1 MRTTVILMRTTVIN
15 FARVFASVH
24 SERRRQC
31 PSGRRVAGRRVAG
44 SRSLARYHPAV
55 TPLVL
60 VAASLI
66 ALAAGVIT
74 LRSFGPRYR
83 VARLLATTPR
93 VSVAEAVAIARDGP
107 ARYVRI
113 DGRIDAEEEFEDAD
127 HRPLVFRR
135 TRFEARS
142 GGRWSVFED
151 SREAVEFDIREGL
164 DGIRVDAATLD
175 VGLVV
180 VPRHSGGVASDIT
193 DRAPSAIDPA
203 TPVRAIIEQ
212 VSSVEHAIVLG
223 VPVPASASAANAGAQ
238 LTAGLG
244 RPLVLTTLEPAEAMR
259 ILAGGST
266 RPRLVAVCFL
276 AGIALLVAGL
286 AWAGLGAVMSAVVPI
301 ARAASPSP
309 ATGGD
314 PRSSG
319 EGPGLVGE
327 PLAALLVVAGIA
339 LLAVLLTT
347 IYVRV
352 TDTKSRGRD

>member
-1 MRTTVILMRTTVIN
+1 
-15 FARVFASVH
+15 
-24 SERRRQC
+24 
-31 PSGRRVAGRRVAG
+31 
-44 SRSLARYHPAV
+44 V

-60 VAASLI
+60 VVASLI
-66 ALAAGVIT
+66 ALGAGVIT

-93 VSVAEAVAIARDGP
+93 VTVAEAVAIAREGP
-107 ARYVRI
+107 ARYVRV
-113 DGRIDAEEEFEDAD
+113 DGRIDADEEFEDAD

-135 TRFEARS
+135 TRFESRS
-142 GGRWSVFED
+142 GAPARWSAFED
-151 SREAVEFDIREGL
+151 SREAVEFEIREGL

-180 VPRHSGGVASDIT
+180 VPRHSLGVAADIT
-193 DRAPSAIDPA
+193 DRAPAALDPA

-212 VSSVEHAIVLG
+212 ISSVEHAIVLG
-223 VPVPASASAANAGAQ
+223 VPVPAAAGGGAAQ

-244 RPLVLTTLEPAEAMR
+244 KPLVLSTLEPDEAMR

-266 RPRLVAVCFL
+266 RPRLVAACFL
-276 AGIALLVAGL
+276 AGTALLVVGL
-286 AWAGLGAVMSAVVPI
+286 VWAGLGAVMSAVVPI

-309 ATGGD
+309 GTGGD

-327 PLAALLVVAGIA
+327 PLVALLVVAGIA
-339 LLAVLLTT
+339 LLAVVLTT
-347 IYVRV
+347 LYVRL
-352 TDTKSRGRD
+352 TDSKSGERR

>member
-1 MRTTVILMRTTVIN
+1 
-15 FARVFASVH
+15 VFAGARPV
-24 SERRRQC
+24 
-31 PSGRRVAGRRVAG
+31 G
-44 SRSLARYHPAV
+44 RYHPAV

-60 VAASLI
+60 VAASLV

-107 ARYVRI
+107 ARYVRV
-113 DGRIDAEEEFEDAD
+113 DGRLDAEEEFEDAD

-142 GGRWSVFED
+142 GLPARWSAFED
-151 SREAVEFDIREGL
+151 SREAVEFEIREGL
-164 DGIRVDAATLD
+164 DGIRVDAANLD

-180 VPRHSGGVASDIT
+180 VPRHSVGVAADIA
-193 DRAPSAIDPA
+193 DRAPSAFDPA
-203 TPVRAIIEQ
+203 TPIRAIIEQ
-212 VSSVEHAIVLG
+212 ISSVEHAIVLG
-223 VPVPASASAANAGAQ
+223 VPVRDAAETGAAQ

-244 RPLVLTTLEPAEAMR
+244 KPLVLSTLEPDEAMR

-266 RPRLVAVCFL
+266 RPRLAAALFL
-276 AGIALLVAGL
+276 AGTALLVIGL
-286 AWAGLGAVMSAVVPI
+286 AWAGLRAVMSAVVPI

-309 ATGGD
+309 GTGGD

-327 PLAALLVVAGIA
+327 PLLALVVVAGIA
-339 LLAVLLTT
+339 VLAVVLTT
-347 IYVRV
+347 LYVRV
-352 TDTKSRGRD
+352 TDTKPRDRP

>member
-1 MRTTVILMRTTVIN
+1 
-15 FARVFASVH
+15 
-24 SERRRQC
+24 
-31 PSGRRVAGRRVAG
+31 
-44 SRSLARYHPAV
+44 V

-60 VAASLI
+60 LAASLI
-66 ALAAGVIT
+66 ALGAGVIT

-93 VSVAEAVAIARDGP
+93 VSVAEAVAIAREGP
-107 ARYVRI
+107 ARYIRV
-113 DGRIDAEEEFEDAD
+113 DGRIDADEEFEDAD

-142 GGRWSVFED
+142 GGRWSPFED
-151 SREAVEFDIREGL
+151 SGEAVEFEIREGM
-164 DGIRVDAATLD
+164 DGIKVDAATLGD
-175 VGLVV
+175 GLVV
-180 VPRHSGGVASDIT
+180 VPRHSVGVAGDVT
-193 DRAPSAIDPA
+193 DRAPSTIDPA

-223 VPVPASASAANAGAQ
+223 VPV
-238 LTAGLG
+238 LTSGPGGGVKITGGLG
-244 RPLVLTTLEPAEAMR
+244 RPLVLTTLEPDEAMR

-266 RPRLVAVCFL
+266 RPRLVAACFV
-276 AGIALLVAGL
+276 AGTALLVVGL

-309 ATGGD
+309 GTGGD

-327 PLAALLVVAGIA
+327 PVLALLVVGGIA
-339 LLAVLLTT
+339 LLAVILTT
-347 IYVRV
+347 LYVRI
-352 TDTKSRGRD
+352 TDRKSAERP

>member
-1 MRTTVILMRTTVIN
+1 MPAIAQGLR
-15 FARVFASVH
+15 A
-24 SERRRQC
+24 E
-31 PSGRRVAGRRVAG
+31 

-60 VAASLI
+60 VVASLI
-66 ALAAGVIT
+66 ALAAGLIT

-107 ARYVRI
+107 ARYVRV
-113 DGRIDAEEEFEDAD
+113 DGRIDADEEFEDAD

-135 TRFEARS
+135 TKFEARS
-142 GGRWSVFED
+142 GGRWSAFEN
-151 SREAVEFDIREGL
+151 SREAVAFQVREGL
-164 DGIRVDAATLD
+164 DAIRVDGATLD

-180 VPRHSGGVASDIT
+180 VPRHSLGVASDVA
-193 DRAPSAIDPA
+193 DRAPSALDPA

-212 VSSVEHAIVLG
+212 ISSVEHAIALG
-223 VPVPASASAANAGAQ
+223 VPVADSAQSGGAQ

-244 RPLVLTTLEPAEAMR
+244 RPLVLTTLEPDEAMR

-266 RPRLVAVCFL
+266 RPRFVAACFVV
-276 AGIALLVAGL
+276 GIALLAAGL
-286 AWAGLGAVMSAVVPI
+286 AWAGLGAVMSAVVPV

-309 ATGGD
+309 GTGGD

-327 PLAALLVVAGIA
+327 PVVALLVVAGIA
-339 LLAVLLTT
+339 LLAALLTT
-347 IYVRV
+347 LYVRV
-352 TDTKSRGRD
+352 TDTKSRGGH

>member
-1 MRTTVILMRTTVIN
+1 
-15 FARVFASVH
+15 
-24 SERRRQC
+24 
-31 PSGRRVAGRRVAG
+31 
-44 SRSLARYHPAV
+44 V
-55 TPLVL
+55 TPLTL

-66 ALAAGVIT
+66 ALCVGMIT

-93 VSVAEAVAIARDGP
+93 VSVAEAVAIAREGP
-107 ARYVRI
+107 ARYVRV
-113 DGRIDAEEEFEDAD
+113 DGRIDADEEFEDAD

-135 TRFEARS
+135 TKFEARS
-142 GGRWSVFED
+142 GAPARWSGFED
-151 SREAVEFDIREGL
+151 SREAVPFEIREGI
-164 DGIRVDAATLD
+164 DGIHIDAATLD

-180 VPRHSGGVASDIT
+180 VPRHSVGVAGDIT
-193 DRAPSAIDPA
+193 DRAPSTLDPA

-212 VSSVEHAIVLG
+212 ISSVEHAIALG
-223 VPVPASASAANAGAQ
+223 VPVAAPAQGDGAQ

-244 RPLVLTTLEPAEAMR
+244 RPLVLTTLELDEAMR

-266 RPRLVAVCFL
+266 RPRLAAACFL
-276 AGIALLVAGL
+276 AGTALLVVGL

-309 ATGGD
+309 GTGGD

-327 PLAALLVVAGIA
+327 PLVALLVVAGIA
-339 LLAVLLTT
+339 ILAVVLTT
-347 IYVRV
+347 LYVRV
-352 TDTKSRGRD
+352 TDANSDKRD

>member
-1 MRTTVILMRTTVIN
+1 MRTTVIN
-15 FARVFASVH
+15 FVGGAFGVA
-24 SERRRQC
+24 
-31 PSGRRVAGRRVAG
+31 PAGR
-44 SRSLARYHPAV
+44 RYHPAV

-66 ALAAGVIT
+66 ALGAGVVT

-93 VSVAEAVAIARDGP
+93 VSVAEAVAIAREGP
-107 ARYVRI
+107 ARYVRV
-113 DGRIDAEEEFEDAD
+113 DGRIDADEEFEDAD

-135 TRFEARS
+135 TKFEARS
-142 GGRWSVFED
+142 GGRWSAFED
-151 SREAVEFDIREGL
+151 SREAVPFEIREGL
-164 DGIRVDAATLD
+164 DGIRIDGATLD

-180 VPRHSGGVASDIT
+180 VPRHSVGVAGDVT
-193 DRAPSAIDPA
+193 DRAPSTLDPA

-212 VSSVEHAIVLG
+212 ISSVEHAIVLG
-223 VPVPASASAANAGAQ
+223 VPVSDATQSGGAQ

-244 RPLVLTTLEPAEAMR
+244 RPLVLTTLEPDEAMR

-266 RPRLVAVCFL
+266 RPRLVAACFL
-276 AGIALLVAGL
+276 AGTALLVVGL

-309 ATGGD
+309 GTGGD

-327 PLAALLVVAGIA
+327 PLVALLVVGGIA
-339 LLAVLLTT
+339 LLAVVLTT
-347 IYVRV
+347 LYIRV
-352 TDTKSRGRD
+352 TAAKSGERH

>member
-1 MRTTVILMRTTVIN
+1 M
-15 FARVFASVH
+15 
-24 SERRRQC
+24 
-31 PSGRRVAGRRVAG
+31 
-44 SRSLARYHPAV
+44 
-55 TPLVL
+55 TPLLLVVASL
-60 VAASLI
+60 VALG
-66 ALAAGVIT
+66 AGVIT

-83 VARLLATTPR
+83 IARLLATTPR
-93 VSVAEAVAIARDGP
+93 VTVADAIAIARDGP
-107 ARYVRI
+107 PRYVRV
-113 DGRIDAEEEFEDAD
+113 DGRIDADEEFEDAD

-142 GGRWSVFED
+142 GAPARWSAFED
-151 SREAVEFDIREGL
+151 SREAVEFEIMEGL

-180 VPRHSGGVASDIT
+180 VPRHSVGVAADIT
-193 DRAPSAIDPA
+193 DRAPSALDPA
-203 TPVRAIIEQ
+203 TPVRAVIEQ

-223 VPVPASASAANAGAQ
+223 VPVAATPEGSAQ

-244 RPLVLTTLEPAEAMR
+244 KPLVLSTLEPDEAMR

-266 RPRLVAVCFL
+266 RPRVVAACFL
-276 AGIALLVAGL
+276 AGTALLIVGL

-309 ATGGD
+309 GTGSD

-327 PLAALLVVAGIA
+327 PLLALVVVAGIA
-339 LLAVLLTT
+339 VLAVVLTT
-347 IYVRV
+347 LYVRI
-352 TDTKSRGRD
+352 TGRQSGDRS